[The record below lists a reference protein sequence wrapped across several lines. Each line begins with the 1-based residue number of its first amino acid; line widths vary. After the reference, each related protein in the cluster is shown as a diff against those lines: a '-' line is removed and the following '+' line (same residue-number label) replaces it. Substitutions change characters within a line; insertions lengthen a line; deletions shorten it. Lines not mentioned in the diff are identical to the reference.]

1 MIQICWIDVYTSP
14 PNIIVHDAGTNFDSA
29 EFRHNTGSMAIHT
42 KCVPVEAPQ
51 SVSLIKQYHGL
62 LRHAYN
68 IITEEL
74 GEHTTTKEMRLQM
87 AVKAV
92 NDTTGPDGLI
102 PTLLVFGTFP
112 QISHTD
118 PPAPSVTQHAA
129 AIKAAM
135 TEIGKLHAKRQVSD
149 ALQQ

>member
-1 MIQICWIDVYTSP
+1 
-14 PNIIVHDAGTNFDSA
+14 
-29 EFRHNTGSMAIHT
+29 MAICT

-51 SVSLIKQYHGL
+51 SVSLIKRYHGP
-62 LRHAYN
+62 LRCAYN

-74 GEHTTTKEMRLQM
+74 GEHMTTKEMRLQM

-92 NDTTGPDGLI
+92 NNTAGPDRLI

-112 QISHTD
+112 RISHTD

-135 TEIGKLHAKRQVSD
+135 TKIGKL
-149 ALQQ
+149 